1 MTRRQPKAAQE
12 HTHLAIRVESYSARV
27 NAGINPALY
36 GNSLRDIF
44 PEDFVVES
52 SLGLEVRGVCTYPP
66 PRADQKFELS
76 VRTENASRVA
86 QRVKD
91 IHTRDA
97 TNAPQYR
104 KHRGEL
110 YPVYDLPAGLGLI
123 EQRRG
128 ENIWAGWVFAEPKV
142 VTDMLILLGQN
153 QPSYLSINERKIERH
168 RWIWHM
174 SVQTDD
180 PAAE

>member
-1 MTRRQPKAAQE
+1 MF
-12 HTHLAIRVESYSARV
+12 H
-27 NAGINPALY
+27 
-36 GNSLRDIF
+36 
-44 PEDFVVES
+44 
-52 SLGLEVRGVCTYPP
+52 
-66 PRADQKFELS
+66 
-76 VRTENASRVA
+76 TENASRVA

-128 ENIWAGWVFAEPKV
+128 ENIWAGWVLVELKV

-153 QPSYLSINERKIERH
+153 QPSYLSINERKIGRH
-168 RWIWHM
+168 RWIWHL
-174 SVQTDD
+174 SLHTTD